1 MALLTLLFD
10 ATQKTNDQLDSI
22 RQEEQ
27 IIIQYGQTIIETGK
41 TTTEQ
46 IMKWIMNPD
55 YTGKP
60 IKVDWAALASTLTT
74 TQYRVE

>member
-27 IIIQYGQTIIETGK
+27 IIIQYG
-41 TTTEQ
+41 
-46 IMKWIMNPD
+46 
-55 YTGKP
+55 
-60 IKVDWAALASTLTT
+60 
-74 TQYRVE
+74 